1 MLAPDRGQKGDFQVA
16 ENKTHKKKTS
26 RPGAAALNEPEQ
38 KDGGAAENIKEKPE
52 DDMIP
57 QAEIQDGYPAFREK
71 YAQRID
77 EESSAAAKKACAR
90 AVGILAKLDGML
102 NVLAA
107 RYCVRPGDIDAI
119 VRGVMTDPALSDGIA
134 TSGAPYETSAAEKT
148 TEYYRF
154 AANGAQYA
162 EWQRDAQKIRQMFD
176 PSFDLDEQLG
186 SDKEFERLLK
196 SGVNAGT
203 AYYLRHKDEID
214 SAAAGKL
221 SAAVS
226 VREKQ
231 RAARPT
237 ENGSSD
243 IAGVSF
249 GVDMKQLSKKAR
261 EEIRRKVKAGEK
273 ICL

>member
-1 MLAPDRGQKGDFQVA
+1 MA
-16 ENKTHKKKTS
+16 ENKEHKKKNS
-26 RPGAAALNEPEQ
+26 QPVAARNEAELN
-38 KDGGAAENIKEKPE
+38 DSGAAEIIKENAEGESGSQSETE
-52 DDMIP
+52 DD
-57 QAEIQDGYPAFREK
+57 YPAFREK
-71 YAQRID
+71 YAKRID
-77 EESSAAAKKACAR
+77 EESSAAARKACAR
-90 AVGILAKLDGML
+90 AVGILARLDGML

-119 VRGVMTDPALSDGIA
+119 VRGVMTDPALSDGVA
-134 TSGAPYETSAAEKT
+134 THGAPYETGAAEKT
-148 TEYYRF
+148 TEYYKF
-154 AANGAQYA
+154 AANDAQYE
-162 EWQRDAQKIRQMFD
+162 EWQRDTQKIRQMFD
-176 PSFDLDEQLG
+176 SSFDLDKQIG
-186 SDKEFERLLK
+186 SDKEFARLLK

-221 SAAVS
+221 SAAGS
-226 VREKQ
+226 LRERQ
-231 RAARPT
+231 RAARPV